1 MVKDH
6 IIQVVVFDDEASDTS
21 SFVLDIERVL
31 RPHFSVSVT
40 QNNAFNKYFQ
50 IIVMDT
56 VEKATFV
63 SLDVANSPINNIDTI
78 ADFTYIAHVYMES
91 SGNYPIDV
99 SANAVVGDT
108 TFGNTFHWQQVELQA
123 AGLDKV
129 LMENFLWLVIL
140 EQLLMTSLYL

>member
-1 MVKDH
+1 MWSKDH

-78 ADFTYIAHVYMES
+78 ADFTYRTRIHGIFRKLS
-91 SGNYPIDV
+91 NRRICKC
-99 SANAVVGDT
+99 VVGDT
-108 TFGNTFHWQQVELQA
+108 TIREYFSLA
-123 AGLDKV
+123 AGRTASRWLDKV